1 MNHFLA
7 LLWAVIFSCFV
18 GAALAHDAGHTSEA
32 QAAYGEP
39 GKASA
44 PSRDVVVAMKEVD
57 GTMSFTPERIEV
69 RQGEQIRFILQNDGE
84 LDHEFFL
91 GSKQEM
97 TDHAEM
103 MRAMPDMKHADANSV
118 SVAPKSKGSLIWRF
132 TKTGEFSFS
141 CLIAG
146 HLEAGMKGIISVK

>member
-1 MNHFLA
+1 MHKILAPLLA
-7 LLWAVIFSCFV
+7 LTLSSLI
-18 GAALAHDAGHTSEA
+18 GAALAHDGGHTYEA
-32 QAAYGEP
+32 RAAYGEP

-44 PSRDVVVAMKEVD
+44 TSRDVVVAMKEGE
-57 GTMSFTPERIEV
+57 GTMSFTPDRIEV
-69 RQGEQIRFILQNDGE
+69 KQGEQIRFVLQNDGD

-118 SVAPKSKGSLIWRF
+118 SVASKSKGSLIWRF
-132 TKTGEFSFS
+132 TKIGEFPFA
-141 CLIAG
+141 CLIPG
-146 HLEAGMKGIISVK
+146 HLEAGMEGIISVK